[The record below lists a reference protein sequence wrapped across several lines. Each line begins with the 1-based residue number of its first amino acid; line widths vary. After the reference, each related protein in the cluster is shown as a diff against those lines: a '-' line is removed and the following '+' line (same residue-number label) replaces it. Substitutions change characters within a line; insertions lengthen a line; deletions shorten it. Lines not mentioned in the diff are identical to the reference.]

1 MRAAMT
7 GLSSPKRRSA
17 DQTWLRPPRVVVEK
31 IEALLELGK
40 SDTAIRNHHS
50 MVEYDISEEQIANI
64 RSDYEAARDW
74 EVCDYYVWLW
84 VLVAA

>member
-1 MRAAMT
+1 
-7 GLSSPKRRSA
+7 
-17 DQTWLRPPRVVVEK
+17 
-31 IEALLELGK
+31 LGK

-74 EVCDYYVWLW
+74 EVCDCCVWLW
-84 VLVAA
+84 VLMAA